1 MAPDLTIKRIGLTLF
16 LMTPAFMIAA
26 LLWFWSGSAVAPAPS
41 TPDTADQAGTHQPE
55 MVAPETLEQ
64 GFIIVVRDKADLAS
78 ASDPIYLASN
88 AVGWNAGDPKMVL
101 TPRSDQR
108 WQIVLDRPE
117 GVGRLEFKFTRGSWE
132 KCEVAADLSDLP
144 NRTLDKVP
152 ASWVGRSDRPVI
164 ELEIEAWRDQ
174 RPDEPAART
183 ADPYRKIEAVG
194 TIRRLEV
201 VGGGGPAATRT
212 RDLIVWLPPGYDD
225 PANATRRYPTL
236 YLLDGQNVFEQQPG
250 VPGEWRADETATR
263 LIEEGM
269 IEPLII
275 VGIPHAGKDRAAEY
289 LPIPFQEG
297 WAADADG
304 FMEFVVGEV
313 VPRVE
318 RAFRVRTD
326 ADSCGIGGS
335 SFGAVASLY
344 IATRRPDVFG
354 IVLAESPS
362 MLVDRE
368 DFWAVL
374 EAVERWPDQVWI
386 GMGDHEA
393 GFGDEQAEL
402 NEKYVQAARR
412 LYELAKNRTYG
423 IGSTGTHVD
432 IGRNQTHNEEA
443 WADRLETALTTL
455 YRPR

>member
-1 MAPDLTIKRIGLTLF
+1 MLRDLTIKRIGLTLF

-26 LLWFWSGSAVAPAPS
+26 LLWFWSGSAVTPAPN
-41 TPDTADQAGTHQPE
+41 TPDTADQTGTHQPE

-64 GFIIVVRDKADLAS
+64 GFIIVVRDKADLSS
-78 ASDPIYLASN
+78 AGDPIYLASN

-117 GVGRLEFKFTRGSWE
+117 GIGRLEFKFTRGSWE

-152 ASWVGRSDRPVI
+152 ASWVGRTDKPVI

-174 RPDEPAART
+174 RPDEPAARP

-201 VGGGGPAATRT
+201 VGGGGPAATRS

-225 PANATRRYPTL
+225 PANASRRYPVL
-236 YLLDGQNVFEQQPG
+236 YLLDGQNVFEQPPG

-263 LIEEGM
+263 LIGEGK

-335 SFGAVASLY
+335 SFGAVAALY
-344 IATRRPDVFG
+344 IATHRANYFQK
-354 IVLAESPS
+354 VLVESPS

-368 DFWAVL
+368 DFWALL
-374 EAVERWPDQVWI
+374 EGSVDWPARVYV

-393 GFGDEQAEL
+393 GFGADQDQL
-402 NEKYVQAARR
+402 NEKYVKAARR
-412 LYELAKNRTYG
+412 LYDLAGERGYG
-423 IGSTGTHVD
+423 IGITGRRLSITKH
-432 IGRNQTHNEEA
+432 THNEQA

-455 YRPR
+455 YPPR